1 MRTLIKLTIP
11 VLALAMMAGIYTI
24 KVETW
29 QLKRDARKL
38 ERQIEK
44 EQRAIIELRAERAFL
59 SRPERIE
66 KLARKHLKMHPPAPE
81 QIIVQGE

>member
-1 MRTLIKLTIP
+1 MQILIKL
-11 VLALAMMAGIYTI
+11 ALPLVALGMMAGIYVI

-29 QLKRDARKL
+29 QLKREAKSL

-44 EQRAIIELRAERAFL
+44 EERAIIELRAEQAFL
-59 SRPERIE
+59 TRPERVE
-66 KLARKHLKMHPPAPE
+66 KLARKYLEMRPPKAE